1 MKKSLFITGMLTSC
15 AYVLLAMSLAM
26 GQTPL
31 TQDAIEAATPGQTLL
46 LKQEEGSAP
55 NSETG
60 SETGSEAGPKAE
72 HEGPSA
78 LVARVQI
85 ALDRAGFS
93 VGVIDGFAGDNYA
106 SALVGFQ
113 SVNQLEVTGTVTP
126 ETWELLVASFGDA
139 VMQTYTLTAEDL
151 AMDYI
156 AEVPSDYSEKAKLK
170 ALSYTSPV
178 EMLSERF
185 HMDENFLRALNPS
198 ATFANVGEVLLVA
211 SPMRPIENASVKRII
226 VDGKNGR
233 VQAYDAEGLLV
244 AMYPATVGSESTPSP
259 SGTHEVVA
267 VAENPTY
274 TYNPKINF
282 TQGDNKEV
290 LTIAAGP
297 NGPVGSIWIDL
308 SKPTYGIHGTPDPSK
323 IAKTQSNGCV
333 RLTNWDAAELAKLVS
348 TGTIVEFLEGS

>member
-1 MKKSLFITGMLTSC
+1 MKRSLFITGMLTSC
-15 AYVLLAMSLAM
+15 AYVLLAVSLAM

-31 TQDAIEAATPGQTLL
+31 TRDAIEAATPGQTLP

-55 NSETG
+55 NSE
-60 SETGSEAGPKAE
+60 AG

-78 LVARVQI
+78 LVTRVQI
-85 ALDRAGFS
+85 ALDRAEFS
-93 VGVIDGFAGDNYA
+93 VGVIDGLAGENYA
-106 SALVGFQ
+106 GAIIAFQ
-113 SVNQLEVTGTVTP
+113 SVNQLEATGTVTP
-126 ETWELLVASFGDA
+126 ETWEVLSATFGDE
-139 VMQTYTLTAEDL
+139 VMQTYAITEEDL
-151 AMDYI
+151 AIDYI

-170 ALSYTSPV
+170 ALSFTSPA
-178 EMLSERF
+178 EMLAERF
-185 HMDENFLRALNPS
+185 HMDENFLRGLNPS
-198 ATFANVGEVLLVA
+198 ATFSNVGEVLLVA
-211 SPMRPIENASVKRII
+211 SPMRPIENTSVRRIL

-233 VQAYDAEGLLV
+233 VQAYDGEGLLV

-282 TQGDNKEV
+282 TQGDNTEV
-290 LTIAAGP
+290 LTIPAGP
-297 NGPVGSIWIDL
+297 NGPVGSMWIDL

-333 RLTNWDAAELAKLVS
+333 RLTNWDAEELAKLVS
-348 TGTIVEFLEGS
+348 PGTIVEFLEGS